1 MLIILAIGGAAA
13 LAVVAYNRLRERDP
27 DTAAEA
33 VRNVRQLGLG
43 GSCWPVPPAPCWT
56 PWRVPGCSRGR
67 LVSAYDL
74 TCRCWYDLTCRCSGV
89 L

>member
-33 VRNVRQLGLG
+33 VRNVRQLVSVVVVLARATSAVLDTLQSARMQSRPAGISGLRYLEEEDEEEDF
-43 GSCWPVPPAPCWT
+43 S
-56 PWRVPGCSRGR
+56 
-67 LVSAYDL
+67 
-74 TCRCWYDLTCRCSGV
+74 
-89 L
+89 

>member
-33 VRNVRQLGLG
+33 VRNLRQLVSVVVLARATSAVLDTLQSARMQSRPAGISGL
-43 GSCWPVPPAPCWT
+43 
-56 PWRVPGCSRGR
+56 RY
-67 LVSAYDL
+67 LDEEEEE
-74 TCRCWYDLTCRCSGV
+74 D
-89 L
+89 

>member
-33 VRNVRQLGLG
+33 VRNVRQLVSVVVVLARATSAVLDTLQSARMQSRPAGISGL
-43 GSCWPVPPAPCWT
+43 
-56 PWRVPGCSRGR
+56 RY
-67 LVSAYDL
+67 LDEEE
-74 TCRCWYDLTCRCSGV
+74 DED
-89 L
+89 

>member
-33 VRNVRQLGLG
+33 VRNVRQLVSVVVVLARATSAVLDTLQGARMHTGPAGISGL
-43 GSCWPVPPAPCWT
+43 
-56 PWRVPGCSRGR
+56 R
-67 LVSAYDL
+67 YFDEEE
-74 TCRCWYDLTCRCSGV
+74 DED
-89 L
+89 

>member
-33 VRNVRQLGLG
+33 VRNVRQLVSVVVVLARATSAVLDTLQSARMQSRPAGISGL
-43 GSCWPVPPAPCWT
+43 
-56 PWRVPGCSRGR
+56 RY
-67 LVSAYDL
+67 LDEEEEE
-74 TCRCWYDLTCRCSGV
+74 D
-89 L
+89 

>member
-33 VRNVRQLGLG
+33 MRNVRQLVSVVVVLARATSAVLDTLQSARMQSRPAGISGL
-43 GSCWPVPPAPCWT
+43 
-56 PWRVPGCSRGR
+56 RY
-67 LVSAYDL
+67 LDEEEE
-74 TCRCWYDLTCRCSGV
+74 D
-89 L
+89 

>member
-33 VRNVRQLGLG
+33 VRNVRQLVSVVVVLARATSAVLDTLQSARMQSRPAGISGLRYLDEEEEEDF
-43 GSCWPVPPAPCWT
+43 S
-56 PWRVPGCSRGR
+56 
-67 LVSAYDL
+67 
-74 TCRCWYDLTCRCSGV
+74 
-89 L
+89 

>member
-33 VRNVRQLGLG
+33 VRNIRQLVSVVVVLARATSAVLDTLQSARQSRPAGISGL
-43 GSCWPVPPAPCWT
+43 
-56 PWRVPGCSRGR
+56 RY
-67 LVSAYDL
+67 LDEEEE
-74 TCRCWYDLTCRCSGV
+74 D
-89 L
+89 